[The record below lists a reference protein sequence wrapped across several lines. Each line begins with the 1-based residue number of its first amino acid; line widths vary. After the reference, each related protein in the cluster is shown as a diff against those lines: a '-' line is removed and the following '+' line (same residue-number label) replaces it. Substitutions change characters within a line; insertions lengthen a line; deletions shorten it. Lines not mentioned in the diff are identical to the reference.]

1 MGYGINV
8 DDVPSVGDYAAAE
21 RVWRDA
27 RPWRKLKGDH
37 DPRPLDTG
45 PNGRRKR
52 HMTVRMRSDSA
63 VAFALYDTDLVV
75 YHLDGSLDLTAHPT
89 QSSQRVVDRVGPADI
104 SPLWTA
110 PDCGQDGAYW
120 LGIKSSK
127 HANADLWLHTRIYR
141 TGSVVRLRWEAD
153 DWSIDPSTPTFTIK
167 SKTINRSRATAAR
180 KLTNYREFA
189 LWGNAAI
196 KLGALEDAEWRIG
209 SFNMLVNL
217 ADKDTWPTLL
227 NSARLRGMPWLLE
240 MLRRDVYAA
249 DPSVFDVTEM
259 PFIQGFVE
267 YRKFCGRMNK

>member
-8 DDVPSVGDYAAAE
+8 RDVPSVGDYATAA

-27 RPWRKLKGDH
+27 RPWRELKGDH

-52 HMTVRMRSDSA
+52 HMTVRMRPDGA

-75 YHLDGSLDLTAHPT
+75 YHLDGSLDLTAHAA
-89 QSSQRVVDRVGPADI
+89 QSSQRFVYGVGPRGI
-104 SPLWTA
+104 FPLWTA

-120 LGIKSSK
+120 LGIRSSK

-141 TGSVVRLRWEAD
+141 TGPTVRLRWEAD
-153 DWSIDPSTPTFTIK
+153 DWSIDPSTPAFMIKNMTID
-167 SKTINRSRATAAR
+167 RSRATTAR
-180 KLTNYREFA
+180 KLTNYQEFA
-189 LWGNAAI
+189 LWAKAAI
-196 KLGALEDAEWRIG
+196 KLGAAEGAEWRIG
-209 SFNMLVNL
+209 SHDKL
-217 ADKDTWPTLL
+217 ADLADRDKWPALL
-227 NSARLRGMPWLLE
+227 NNVRFSSLPRLLE

-259 PFIQGFVE
+259 PFIQEFVE